1 MVEVVWTTGA
11 VEDIQTAQLKPFMF
25 KYLFNRYRKDKDL
38 DNLVT
43 EYNMTTNMENK
54 LDQKELP
61 KKNFIT
67 FSNIWAKA
75 YKEVGKMDIAEL
87 AEDYIPESEFKVGL
101 KLNRDYPSVL
111 VEDAKTPKGVAE
123 FSGYSTSKNYPR
135 DEEYPEGFNTKT
147 INAYG
152 FEEEEETDA
161 DPDKPKKFSM
171 LQEALIDGNYV
182 ITKKDFNELYTLKG
196 LSIKDFKD
204 GKLGQN
210 AKGEKTL
217 TPSEITVK
225 FKLDPDS
232 SWSRK
237 FLKKSGF
244 MPQMEDFAYVE
255 DGSNKKGGGRKE
267 YTTSQKEPR
276 LMQDKKWKKDVP
288 YFAPELMA
296 NADKQI
302 EYSAGVDRRNKQI
315 DDMRIHD
322 SATGMRFR
330 NMLNARRNNIIKG
343 NRKLPEQ
350 DEILGI
356 LVKTINELDM
366 YKLIGNSILKN
377 PMLITDAKVELKI
390 SSAARPKDNFVINTI
405 TIDPTIKKIFFI
417 KPVKKLLM
425 ETMPKT
431 QPMKT
436 PSSLGVAYGKD
447 KNKVADYWPSLKSR
461 ERLIKSIKV
470 RYSELDDIKDAL
482 KERADEI
489 KEELNQ
495 DE

>member
-1 MVEVVWTTGA
+1 MVKVVWTTGA
-11 VEDIQTAQLKPFMF
+11 VEDIQTAQLRPFML

-67 FSNIWAKA
+67 FSNIWEKA
-75 YKEVGKMDIAEL
+75 YEDIGKLDIAES
-87 AEDYIPESEFKVGL
+87 AEDYIPESENKMGL
-101 KLNRDYPSVL
+101 KLDRDYPSVL
-111 VEDAKTPKGVAE
+111 IKDSHTPKGVAE

-135 DEEYPEGFNTKT
+135 DEEYPEDFDFTV
-147 INAYG
+147 I
-152 FEEEEETDA
+152 EEDKGKGMLYEDV

-182 ITKKDFNELYTLKG
+182 ITKKDFNELYKLKG
-196 LSIKDFKD
+196 VQIKNYKD
-204 GKLGQN
+204 GKLGKN

-217 TPSEITVK
+217 GASEITVQ
-225 FKLDPDS
+225 FRLEPDS
-232 SWSRK
+232 GWGRK

-244 MPQMEDFAYVE
+244 MPQIEDFAYVE
-255 DGSNKKGGGRKE
+255 FQSNKKGGGRKE
-267 YTTSQKEPR
+267 YVSSRKEPR
-276 LMQDKKWKKDVP
+276 LMQNKKFKKDVP
-288 YFAPELMA
+288 YFKPEVMA
-296 NADKQI
+296 NSDKQI
-302 EYSAGVDRRNKQI
+302 EYSAGADRRNKQI

-330 NMLNARRNNIIKG
+330 NMVNSRRNSILKG
-343 NRKLPEQ
+343 NKKFPE
-350 DEILGI
+350 ESTINAM
-356 LVKTINELDM
+356 LVRTINELDI
-366 YKLIGNSILKN
+366 YKLLGNSILKN
-377 PMLITDAKVELKI
+377 PMLITEAKVTLVI
-390 SSAARPKDNFVINTI
+390 SSAAEPKDKFVINTI

-431 QPMKT
+431 SPMKT
-436 PSSLGVAYGKD
+436 PSSYGQAYGKD
-447 KNKVADYWPSLKSR
+447 EKGTLNYTPSIKSR
-461 ERLIKSIKV
+461 ERLIKSVKV

-482 KERADEI
+482 KERAEAI